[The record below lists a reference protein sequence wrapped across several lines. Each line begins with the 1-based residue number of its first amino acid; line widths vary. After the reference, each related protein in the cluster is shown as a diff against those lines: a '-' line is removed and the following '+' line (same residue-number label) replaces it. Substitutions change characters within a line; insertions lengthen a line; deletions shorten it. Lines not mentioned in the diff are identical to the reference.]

1 MIKQLALVAGC
12 VGALALT
19 ACSSGKKTGSTPP
32 PPTPPSSSSSSVP
45 ATTTAASTP
54 SSTPAAAAVAI
65 SVGKTGKGQ
74 ALVGPNGHVL
84 YTYDPDTATSSSCSG
99 ECASSWPPLV
109 GTPHPGPGLK
119 ADDFGTITRAD
130 GSKQVTYDHHP
141 LYYFAKDKD
150 GEDVY
155 GDGVGGVWHL
165 AKSDDAGGAGASMSS
180 SSDNGGR

>member
-12 VGALALT
+12 AGALALT
-19 ACSSGKKTGSTPP
+19 ACSSSKKSESTPP
-32 PPTPPSSSSSSVP
+32 PSAPPSSSTSTAP
-45 ATTTAASTP
+45 ATTAPSTP

-65 SVGKTGKGQ
+65 SVAKTSKGQ

-84 YTYDPDTATSSSCSG
+84 YVYDPDTATSSSCSG
-99 ECASSWPPLV
+99 ECATAWPPLV
-109 GTPHPGPGLK
+109 GTPHPGAGLK
-119 ADDFGTITRAD
+119 ADDFGTIARAD

-141 LYYFAKDKD
+141 LYYFARDKD

-165 AKSDDAGGAGASMSS
+165 AKSDNVGGASASMSS
-180 SSDNGGR
+180 SSGNGGGY

>member
-19 ACSSGKKTGSTPP
+19 ACSSSKKSGSPP
-32 PPTPPSSSSSSVP
+32 PPSSSSSSSAP
-45 ATTTAASTP
+45 ATTTAPSTP

-65 SVGKTGKGQ
+65 SVAKTSKGQ

-84 YTYDPDTATSSSCSG
+84 YTYDPDTATSSACSAG
-99 ECASSWPPLV
+99 CATAWPPLV
-109 GTPHPGPGLK
+109 GIPHPGAGLK
-119 ADDFGTITRAD
+119 ADDFGTITRTD
-130 GSKQVTYDHHP
+130 GSKQVTYDQHP

-155 GDGVGGVWHL
+155 GDGVGGVWHV
-165 AKSDDAGGAGASMSS
+165 AKSADSAGGSKSS
-180 SSDNGGR
+180 SSGNGGY